1 MSLRVDTREYTTE
14 GLLIDMSRNL
24 RVLHVAE
31 TVRGGIA
38 TYFNELHPLQVAEF
52 GPENVAYVVPAHH
65 RGDLTEIPDASIVA
79 FGSRGRTALSFCAMA
94 FTALREVVRRRPDVV
109 HLHSTFA
116 GAVLRPLLALLPG
129 RPTIVYCPH
138 GWAFSR
144 DVSRPSRAATRAV
157 ERMLA
162 AVTDQIVC
170 ISDSEQGAA
179 RESGVGAG
187 RLALVRNGIARS
199 RPLDAAGRR
208 NADRADGRLRVLFVG
223 RLDRQ
228 KGFDLLIAA
237 ASELTETVS
246 VRLVGSK
253 VVGGG
258 ALADLPA
265 NVEILDWMPRARIED
280 AYDWADIV
288 VMPSRWEGFGL
299 VALEAMRAGRP
310 VLAFRT
316 GALGEIVVD
325 GQTGI
330 LCASPDIAGLV
341 ADLRRAMTLDLSG
354 MGRRGAERF
363 RDLFSIERTHRGLL
377 KAYGSALARRRVAGP
392 VLAVAASRQ
401 K

>member
-1 MSLRVDTREYTTE
+1 
-14 GLLIDMSRNL
+14 MSRNL

-38 TYFNELHPLQVAEF
+38 TYFNELHPLQAAEF
-52 GPENVAYVVPAHH
+52 GAENVAYVVPAHH

-79 FGSRGRTALSFCAMA
+79 FGSRGRGALSFCAMA

-116 GAVLRPLLALLPG
+116 GAVLRPLLALLPR
-129 RPTIVYCPH
+129 RPTVVYCPH

-144 DVSRPSRAATRAV
+144 EVSRPSRAATRAV
-157 ERMLA
+157 ERVLA
-162 AVTDQIVC
+162 TVTDQIVC

-179 RESGVGAG
+179 RASGVGAG
-187 RLALVRNGIARS
+187 RLALVHNGIARC
-199 RPLDAAGRR
+199 RPDNAAGHR

-228 KGFDLLIAA
+228 KGFDLLIGA
-237 ASELTETVS
+237 ASELTETIS
-246 VRLVGSK
+246 VRLVGAK

-258 ALADLPA
+258 APAALPG
-265 NVEILDWMPRARIED
+265 NVEILDWMPRSRIED

-316 GALGEIVVD
+316 GALDEIVVD
-325 GQTGI
+325 GHTGI

-341 ADLRRAMTLDLSG
+341 AELRRAATLDLAG

-363 RDLFSIERTHRGLL
+363 RDLFSVERTHGGLL
-377 KAYGSALARRRVAGP
+377 KAYGTALARRQVAGP
-392 VLAVAASRQ
+392 VLAMAASRR

>member
-1 MSLRVDTREYTTE
+1 MATVT
-14 GLLIDMSRNL
+14 NL
-24 RVLHVAE
+24 SVLHVAE

-38 TYFNELHPLQVAEF
+38 TYFNELHALQAAEF
-52 GPENVAYVVPAHH
+52 GPENVVYVVPSHH
-65 RGDLTEIPDASIVA
+65 SEDLTEIPDAAIIPFRS
-79 FGSRGRTALSFCAMA
+79 SGRTPLSFCAMA
-94 FTALREVVRRRPDVV
+94 VTVLREVLRRRPDVV

-144 DVSRPSRAATRAV
+144 DGSRPSRAATRAV
-157 ERMLA
+157 ERVLA
-162 AVTDQIVC
+162 GLTDQIVC
-170 ISDSEQGAA
+170 ISDSERGAA
-179 RESGVGAG
+179 RAYGVGEG
-187 RLALVRNGIARS
+187 RLALVRNGIATA
-199 RPLDAAGRR
+199 RPPRPTTRQREDRDDAA
-208 NADRADGRLRVLFVG
+208 LRVLFVG

-228 KGFDLLIAA
+228 KGFDLLIDA
-237 ASELTETVS
+237 ASELADAVT

-253 VVGGG
+253 VVGGDKLA
-258 ALADLPA
+258 ALPP
-265 NVEILDWMPRARIED
+265 NVEILGWMPRARIEA

-316 GALGEIVVD
+316 GALDEIVVD
-325 GQTGI
+325 GQTGM
-330 LCASPDIAGLV
+330 LCASPDVAGLV
-341 ADLRRAMTLDLSG
+341 SALRRAATLDLPG

-363 RDLFSIERTHRGLL
+363 RSLFAIERTHGGLVE
-377 KAYGSALARRRVAGP
+377 AYGSALARRRVGGGP
-392 VLAVAASRQ
+392 VLAVAGPRQ